1 VSMIPRA
8 WLAFAAIGTGLIHV
22 ALVIGAPVPLAIVL
36 AVFGLLEFGWGV
48 TTFARDS
55 VPLPRVALVVAMLPV
70 ALWVVMLVVSTS
82 TAEPSLAEALPLL
95 PMAVATLFELV
106 VAGIITIILR
116 RAAETTAG
124 TVAAARTP
132 SAPRY
137 LVSLMAGALVVGALT
152 TPALAATEA
161 GFYAQPHGEH
171 IDQQTDQKTGEFNL
185 PSHDAH

>member
-1 VSMIPRA
+1 MSMIPRA

-36 AVFGLLEFGWGV
+36 ATFGLLEFGWGV

-55 VPLPRVALVVAMLPV
+55 VPLPRVALVAAMLPI
-70 ALWVVMLVVSTS
+70 ALWIVVLVAS
-82 TAEPSLAEALPLL
+82 TATAAPSLAEALPLL

-106 VAGIITIILR
+106 VAGMLAITLR
-116 RAAETTAG
+116 RAAG
-124 TVAAARTP
+124 TPASTP
-132 SAPRY
+132 SAPSAPSY

-152 TPALAATEA
+152 TPALAATGA
-161 GFYAQPHGEH
+161 GLYAPPHGQH
-171 IDQQTDQKTGEFNL
+171 TGQFNL